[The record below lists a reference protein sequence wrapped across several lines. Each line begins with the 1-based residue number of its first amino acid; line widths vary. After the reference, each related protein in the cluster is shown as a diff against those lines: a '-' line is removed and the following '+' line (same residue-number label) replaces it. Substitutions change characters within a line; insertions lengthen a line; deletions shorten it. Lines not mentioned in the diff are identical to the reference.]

1 MDNIINSAVIAAG
14 GSGTR
19 MGGDIPKQFVQIG
32 GIPIIVRT
40 LLKFETCPD
49 IDEII
54 IVARDS
60 DIETVK
66 RISAEYKITK
76 LTHIVKGGATRQAS
90 VLNGINAALGKFV
103 FIHDAARPF
112 VTTEQISEVVNET
125 HRFGAAALGVPVM
138 DTLKT
143 VKNDGMILET
153 VDREN
158 KYYIQTPQGFE
169 IEMIRNAHRD
179 AEKNG
184 VSVTDDCAL
193 AELFGAS
200 VKVVKGSPLNIKLT
214 TPEDMVLAEG
224 ILNSEKGETKQ
235 MRVGLGYDVH
245 RLVKGRELI
254 LGGVKIPYELGLLG
268 HSDADVL
275 LHAIMDAMLGAAA
288 LGDIGTHF
296 PDTDEKWRGADS
308 CMLLA
313 VVRNTLK
320 ENGFSVVNID
330 ATIIAQKPKL
340 ADFIPHMREKISEV
354 LEISA
359 ACVSV
364 KATTTEKLGFCGR
377 GEGIAAEAICMIK
390 NFYD

>member
-1 MDNIINSAVIAAG
+1 MNNIINSAVIAAG

-19 MGGDIPKQFVQIG
+19 MGGNVPKQFVRIG

-40 LLKFETCPD
+40 LLKFETCSD

-54 IVARDS
+54 VVIRDC

-66 RISAEYKITK
+66 ILLDEYKITK
-76 LTHIVKGGATRQAS
+76 RTRIVKGGATRQAS
-90 VLNGINAALGKFV
+90 VLNGINAASGRFV

-112 VTTEQISEVVNET
+112 VTPEQISEVVSET
-125 HRFGAAALGVPVM
+125 HRFGAATLGVPIK

-143 VKNDGMILET
+143 VKKDGMISET

-158 KYYIQTPQGFE
+158 KYSIQTPQGFE
-169 IEMIRNAHRD
+169 IEMIRAAHRE
-179 AEKNG
+179 AERKG

-193 AELFGAS
+193 AELSGAS
-200 VKVVKGSPLNIKLT
+200 VKVVEGSSLNIKLT
-214 TPEDMVLAEG
+214 TPEDIILAEG
-224 ILNSEKGETKQ
+224 ILNSEKGETEQ
-235 MRVGLGYDVH
+235 VRVGLGYDVH
-245 RLVKGRELI
+245 RLVKERELI
-254 LGGVKIPYELGLLG
+254 LGGIKIPYELGLLG

-275 LHAIMDAMLGAAA
+275 LHSIMDAMLGAAA

-313 VVRNTLK
+313 AVRNILK

-390 NFYD
+390 KF

>member
-1 MDNIINSAVIAAG
+1 MNNIINSAVIAAG

-19 MGGDIPKQFVQIG
+19 MGGNVPKQFVRIG

-40 LLKFETCPD
+40 LLKFETCSD

-54 IVARDS
+54 VVVRDC

-66 RISAEYKITK
+66 ILLNEYKITK
-76 LTHIVKGGATRQAS
+76 RTRIVKGGATRQAS
-90 VLNGINAALGKFV
+90 VLNGINAASGRFV

-112 VTTEQISEVVNET
+112 VTPEQISEVVNET
-125 HRFGAAALGVPVM
+125 HRFGAAALGVPIK

-143 VKNDGMILET
+143 VKKDGMISET

-158 KYYIQTPQGFE
+158 KYSIQTPQGFE
-169 IEMIRNAHRD
+169 IEMIRAAHRE
-179 AEKNG
+179 AERKG

-193 AELFGAS
+193 AELSGAS
-200 VKVVKGSPLNIKLT
+200 VKVVEGSSLNIKLT
-214 TPEDMVLAEG
+214 TPEDIILAEG
-224 ILNSEKGETKQ
+224 ILNLKKGETEQ
-235 MRVGLGYDVH
+235 VRVGLGYDVH
-245 RLVKGRELI
+245 RLVKERELI
-254 LGGVKIPYELGLLG
+254 LGGIKIPYELGLLG

-275 LHAIMDAMLGAAA
+275 LHSIMDAMLGAAA

-313 VVRNTLK
+313 AVRNILK

-390 NFYD
+390 KF

>member
-1 MDNIINSAVIAAG
+1 MNNIINSAVIAAG

-19 MGGDIPKQFVQIG
+19 MGGNVPKQFVRIG
-32 GIPIIVRT
+32 GIPIIIRT
-40 LLKFETCPD
+40 LLKFETCSD

-54 IVARDS
+54 VVVRDC

-66 RISAEYKITK
+66 ILLDEYKITK
-76 LTHIVKGGATRQAS
+76 LTRIVKGGATRQAS
-90 VLNGINAALGKFV
+90 VLNGINAASGRFV

-112 VTTEQISEVVNET
+112 VTPEQISEVVNET
-125 HRFGAAALGVPVM
+125 HRFGAAALGVPIK

-143 VKNDGMILET
+143 VKKDGMISET

-158 KYYIQTPQGFE
+158 KYSIQTPQGFE
-169 IEMIRNAHRD
+169 IEMIRAAHRE
-179 AEKNG
+179 AERKG

-193 AELFGAS
+193 AELSGAS
-200 VKVVKGSPLNIKLT
+200 VKIVEGSSLNIKLT
-214 TPEDMVLAEG
+214 TPEDIILAEG
-224 ILNSEKGETKQ
+224 ILNSEKGETEQ
-235 MRVGLGYDVH
+235 VRVGLGYDVH
-245 RLVKGRELI
+245 RLVKERELI
-254 LGGVKIPYELGLLG
+254 LGGIKIPYELGLLG

-275 LHAIMDAMLGAAA
+275 LHSIMDAMLGAAA

-313 VVRNTLK
+313 AVRNILK

-390 NFYD
+390 KF

>member
-1 MDNIINSAVIAAG
+1 MNNIINSAVIAAG

-19 MGGDIPKQFVQIG
+19 MGGNVPKQFVRIG

-40 LLKFETCPD
+40 LLKFETCSD

-54 IVARDS
+54 VVVRDC

-66 RISAEYKITK
+66 ILLDEYKITK
-76 LTHIVKGGATRQAS
+76 LTRIVKGGATRQAS
-90 VLNGINAALGKFV
+90 VLNGINAASGRFV

-112 VTTEQISEVVNET
+112 VTPEQISEVVSET
-125 HRFGAAALGVPVM
+125 HRFDAAALGVPIK

-143 VKNDGMILET
+143 VKKDGMISET

-158 KYYIQTPQGFE
+158 KYSIQTPQGFE
-169 IEMIRNAHRD
+169 IEMIRAAHRE
-179 AEKNG
+179 AERKG

-193 AELFGAS
+193 AELSGAS
-200 VKVVKGSPLNIKLT
+200 VKVVEGSSLNIKLT
-214 TPEDMVLAEG
+214 TPEDIILAEG
-224 ILNSEKGETKQ
+224 ILNSEKGETEQ
-235 MRVGLGYDVH
+235 VRVGLGYDVH
-245 RLVKGRELI
+245 RLVKERELI
-254 LGGVKIPYELGLLG
+254 LGGIKIPYELGLLG

-275 LHAIMDAMLGAAA
+275 LHSIMDAMLGAAA

-313 VVRNTLK
+313 AVRNILK

-390 NFYD
+390 KF

>member
-1 MDNIINSAVIAAG
+1 MNNIINSAVIAAG

-19 MGGDIPKQFVQIG
+19 MGGNVPKQFVRIG
-32 GIPIIVRT
+32 GIPIIIRT
-40 LLKFETCPD
+40 LLRFGTCSD

-54 IVARDS
+54 VVVRDC

-66 RISAEYKITK
+66 ILLDEYKITK
-76 LTHIVKGGATRQAS
+76 LTRIVKGGATRQAS
-90 VLNGINAALGKFV
+90 VLNGINAASGRFV

-112 VTTEQISEVVNET
+112 VTPEQISEVVSET
-125 HRFGAAALGVPVM
+125 HRFGAAALGVPIK

-143 VKNDGMILET
+143 VKKDGMISET

-158 KYYIQTPQGFE
+158 KYSIQTPQGFE
-169 IEMIRNAHRD
+169 IEMIRAAHRD
-179 AEKNG
+179 AERKG

-193 AELFGAS
+193 AELSGAS
-200 VKVVKGSPLNIKLT
+200 VKVVEGSSLNIKLT
-214 TPEDMVLAEG
+214 TPEDIILAEG
-224 ILNSEKGETKQ
+224 ILNSEKGETEQ
-235 MRVGLGYDVH
+235 VRVGLGYDVH
-245 RLVKGRELI
+245 RLVKERELI
-254 LGGVKIPYELGLLG
+254 LGGIKIPYELGLLG

-275 LHAIMDAMLGAAA
+275 LHSIMDAMLGAAA

-313 VVRNTLK
+313 AVRNILK

-390 NFYD
+390 KF

>member
-1 MDNIINSAVIAAG
+1 MNNIINSAVIAAG

-19 MGGDIPKQFVQIG
+19 MGGNVPKQFVRIG

-40 LLKFETCPD
+40 LLKFETCSD

-54 IVARDS
+54 VVVRDCY
-60 DIETVK
+60 IETVK
-66 RISAEYKITK
+66 ILLDEYKITK
-76 LTHIVKGGATRQAS
+76 RTRIVKGGATRQAS
-90 VLNGINAALGKFV
+90 VLNGINAASGRFV

-112 VTTEQISEVVNET
+112 VTPEQISEVVSET
-125 HRFGAAALGVPVM
+125 HRFGAATLGVPIK

-143 VKNDGMILET
+143 VKKDGMISET

-158 KYYIQTPQGFE
+158 KYSIQTPQGFE
-169 IEMIRNAHRD
+169 IEMIRAAHRE
-179 AEKNG
+179 AERKG

-193 AELFGAS
+193 AELSGAS
-200 VKVVKGSPLNIKLT
+200 VKVVEGSSLNIKLT
-214 TPEDMVLAEG
+214 TPEDIILAEG
-224 ILNSEKGETKQ
+224 ILNSEKGETEQ
-235 MRVGLGYDVH
+235 VRVGLGYDVH
-245 RLVKGRELI
+245 RLVKERELI
-254 LGGVKIPYELGLLG
+254 LGGIKIPYELGLLG

-275 LHAIMDAMLGAAA
+275 LHSIMDAMLGAAA

-313 VVRNTLK
+313 AVRNILK

-390 NFYD
+390 KF

>member
-1 MDNIINSAVIAAG
+1 MNNIINSAVIAAG

-19 MGGDIPKQFVQIG
+19 MGGNVPKQFVRIG
-32 GIPIIVRT
+32 GIPIIIRT
-40 LLKFETCPD
+40 LLKFETCSD

-54 IVARDS
+54 VVVRDC

-66 RISAEYKITK
+66 ILLDEYKITK
-76 LTHIVKGGATRQAS
+76 LTRIVKGGATRQAS
-90 VLNGINAALGKFV
+90 VLNGINAASGRFV

-112 VTTEQISEVVNET
+112 VTPEQISEVVNET
-125 HRFGAAALGVPVM
+125 HRFGAAALGVPIK

-143 VKNDGMILET
+143 VKKDGMISET

-158 KYYIQTPQGFE
+158 KYSIQTPQGFE
-169 IEMIRNAHRD
+169 IEMIRAAHRE
-179 AEKNG
+179 AERKD

-193 AELFGAS
+193 AELSGAS
-200 VKVVKGSPLNIKLT
+200 VKVVEGSSLNIKLT
-214 TPEDMVLAEG
+214 TPEDIILAEG
-224 ILNSEKGETKQ
+224 ILNSEKGETEQ
-235 MRVGLGYDVH
+235 VRVGLGYDVH
-245 RLVKGRELI
+245 RLVKERELI
-254 LGGVKIPYELGLLG
+254 LGGIKIPYELGLLG

-275 LHAIMDAMLGAAA
+275 LHSIMDAMLGAAA

-313 VVRNTLK
+313 AVRNILK

-390 NFYD
+390 KF

>member
-1 MDNIINSAVIAAG
+1 MNNIINSAVIAAG

-19 MGGDIPKQFVQIG
+19 MGGNVPKQFVRIG

-54 IVARDS
+54 VVVRDC

-66 RISAEYKITK
+66 ILLDEYKITK
-76 LTHIVKGGATRQAS
+76 LTRIVKGGATRQAS
-90 VLNGINAALGKFV
+90 VLNGINAASGRFV

-112 VTTEQISEVVNET
+112 VTPEQISEVVNET
-125 HRFGAAALGVPVM
+125 HRFGAAALGVPIK

-143 VKNDGMILET
+143 VKKDGMISET

-158 KYYIQTPQGFE
+158 KYSIQTPQGFE
-169 IEMIRNAHRD
+169 IEMIRAAHRE
-179 AEKNG
+179 AERKG

-193 AELFGAS
+193 AELSGAS
-200 VKVVKGSPLNIKLT
+200 VKVVEGSSLNIKLT
-214 TPEDMVLAEG
+214 TPEDIILAEG
-224 ILNSEKGETKQ
+224 ILNLKKGETEQ
-235 MRVGLGYDVH
+235 VRVGLGYDVH
-245 RLVKGRELI
+245 RLVKERELI
-254 LGGVKIPYELGLLG
+254 LGGIKIPYELGLLG

-275 LHAIMDAMLGAAA
+275 LHSIMDAMLGAAA

-313 VVRNTLK
+313 AVRNILK

-390 NFYD
+390 KF

>member
-1 MDNIINSAVIAAG
+1 MNNIINSAVIAAG

-19 MGGDIPKQFVQIG
+19 MGGNVPKQFVRIG

-40 LLKFETCPD
+40 LLKFETCSD

-54 IVARDS
+54 VVVRDC

-66 RISAEYKITK
+66 ILLDEYKITK
-76 LTHIVKGGATRQAS
+76 RTRIVKGGATRQAS
-90 VLNGINAALGKFV
+90 VLNGINAASGRFV

-112 VTTEQISEVVNET
+112 VTPEQISEVVSET
-125 HRFGAAALGVPVM
+125 HRFGAATLGVPIK

-143 VKNDGMILET
+143 VKKDGMISET

-158 KYYIQTPQGFE
+158 KYSIQTPQGFE
-169 IEMIRNAHRD
+169 IEMIRAAHRE
-179 AEKNG
+179 AERKG

-193 AELFGAS
+193 AELSGAS
-200 VKVVKGSPLNIKLT
+200 VKVVEGSSLNIKLT
-214 TPEDMVLAEG
+214 TPEDIILAEG
-224 ILNSEKGETKQ
+224 ILNSKKGETEQ
-235 MRVGLGYDVH
+235 VRVGLGYDVH
-245 RLVKGRELI
+245 RLVKERELI
-254 LGGVKIPYELGLLG
+254 LGGIKIPYELGLLG

-275 LHAIMDAMLGAAA
+275 LHSIMDAMLGAAA

-313 VVRNTLK
+313 AVRNILK

-390 NFYD
+390 KF

>member
-1 MDNIINSAVIAAG
+1 MNNIINSAVIAAG

-19 MGGDIPKQFVQIG
+19 MGGNVPKQFVRIG

-40 LLKFETCPD
+40 LLKFETCSD

-54 IVARDS
+54 VVVRDC

-66 RISAEYKITK
+66 ILLNEYKITK
-76 LTHIVKGGATRQAS
+76 LTRIVKGGATRQAS
-90 VLNGINAALGKFV
+90 VLNGINAASGRFV

-112 VTTEQISEVVNET
+112 VTPEQISEVVSET
-125 HRFGAAALGVPVM
+125 HRFGAATLGVPIK

-143 VKNDGMILET
+143 VKKDGMISET

-158 KYYIQTPQGFE
+158 KYSIQTPQGFE
-169 IEMIRNAHRD
+169 IEMIRAAHRE
-179 AEKNG
+179 AERKG

-193 AELFGAS
+193 AELSGAS
-200 VKVVKGSPLNIKLT
+200 VKVVEGSSLNIKLT
-214 TPEDMVLAEG
+214 TPEDIILAEG
-224 ILNSEKGETKQ
+224 ILNSEKGETEQ
-235 MRVGLGYDVH
+235 VRVGLGYDVH
-245 RLVKGRELI
+245 RLVKERELI
-254 LGGVKIPYELGLLG
+254 LGGIKIPYELGLLG

-275 LHAIMDAMLGAAA
+275 LHSIMDAMLGAAA

-313 VVRNTLK
+313 AVRNILK

-390 NFYD
+390 KF

>member
-1 MDNIINSAVIAAG
+1 MNNIINSAVIAAG

-19 MGGDIPKQFVQIG
+19 MGGNVPKQFVRIG

-40 LLKFETCPD
+40 LLKFETCSD

-54 IVARDS
+54 VVVRDC

-66 RISAEYKITK
+66 ILLDEYKITK
-76 LTHIVKGGATRQAS
+76 LTRIVKGGATRQAS
-90 VLNGINAALGKFV
+90 VLNGINAASGRFV

-112 VTTEQISEVVNET
+112 VTPEQISEVVNET
-125 HRFGAAALGVPVM
+125 HRFGAAALGVPIK

-143 VKNDGMILET
+143 VKEDGMISKT

-158 KYYIQTPQGFE
+158 KYSIQTPQGFE
-169 IEMIRNAHRD
+169 IEMIRAAHRE
-179 AEKNG
+179 AERKG

-193 AELFGAS
+193 AELSGAS
-200 VKVVKGSPLNIKLT
+200 VKIVEGSSLNIKLT
-214 TPEDMVLAEG
+214 TPEDIILAEG
-224 ILNSEKGETKQ
+224 ILNSEKGETEQ
-235 MRVGLGYDVH
+235 VRVGLGYDVH
-245 RLVKGRELI
+245 RLVKERELI
-254 LGGVKIPYELGLLG
+254 LGSIKIPYELGLLG

-275 LHAIMDAMLGAAA
+275 LHSIMDAMLGAAA

-313 VVRNTLK
+313 AVRNILK

-390 NFYD
+390 KF

>member
-1 MDNIINSAVIAAG
+1 MNNIINSAVIAAG

-19 MGGDIPKQFVQIG
+19 MGGNVPKQFVRIG

-40 LLKFETCPD
+40 LLKFETCSD

-54 IVARDS
+54 VVVRDC

-66 RISAEYKITK
+66 ILLDEYKITK
-76 LTHIVKGGATRQAS
+76 LTRIVKGGATRQAS
-90 VLNGINAALGKFV
+90 VLNGINAASGRFV

-112 VTTEQISEVVNET
+112 VTPEQISEVVNET
-125 HRFGAAALGVPVM
+125 HRFGAAALGVPIK

-143 VKNDGMILET
+143 VKKDGMISET

-158 KYYIQTPQGFE
+158 KYSIQTPQGFE
-169 IEMIRNAHRD
+169 IEMIRAAHRE
-179 AEKNG
+179 AERKG

-193 AELFGAS
+193 AELSGAS
-200 VKVVKGSPLNIKLT
+200 VKVVEGSSLNIKLT
-214 TPEDMVLAEG
+214 TPEDIILAEG
-224 ILNSEKGETKQ
+224 ILNSKKGDTEQ
-235 MRVGLGYDVH
+235 VRVGLGYDVH
-245 RLVKGRELI
+245 RLVKERELI
-254 LGGVKIPYELGLLG
+254 LGGIKIPYELGLLG

-275 LHAIMDAMLGAAA
+275 LHSIMDAMLGAAA

-313 VVRNTLK
+313 AVRNILK

-390 NFYD
+390 KF

>member
-1 MDNIINSAVIAAG
+1 MNNIINSAVIAAG

-19 MGGDIPKQFVQIG
+19 MGGNVPKQFVRIG

-40 LLKFETCPD
+40 LLKFETCSD

-54 IVARDS
+54 VVVRDC

-66 RISAEYKITK
+66 ILLNEYKITK
-76 LTHIVKGGATRQAS
+76 LTRIVKGGATRQAS
-90 VLNGINAALGKFV
+90 VLNGINAASGRFV

-112 VTTEQISEVVNET
+112 VTPEQISEVVNET
-125 HRFGAAALGVPVM
+125 HRFGAAALGVPIK

-143 VKNDGMILET
+143 VKEDGMISET

-158 KYYIQTPQGFE
+158 KYSIQTPQGFE
-169 IEMIRNAHRD
+169 IEMIRAAHRE
-179 AEKNG
+179 AERKG

-193 AELFGAS
+193 AELSGAS
-200 VKVVKGSPLNIKLT
+200 VKVVEGSSLNIKLT
-214 TPEDMVLAEG
+214 TPEDIILAEG
-224 ILNSEKGETKQ
+224 ILNSEKGETEQ
-235 MRVGLGYDVH
+235 VRVGLGYDVH
-245 RLVKGRELI
+245 RLVKERELI
-254 LGGVKIPYELGLLG
+254 LGGIKIPYELGLLG

-275 LHAIMDAMLGAAA
+275 LHSIMDAMLGAAA

-313 VVRNTLK
+313 AVRKILK

-359 ACVSV
+359 SCVSV

-390 NFYD
+390 KF

>member
-1 MDNIINSAVIAAG
+1 MNNIINSAVIAAG

-19 MGGDIPKQFVQIG
+19 MGGNVPKQFVRIG

-40 LLKFETCPD
+40 LLKFETCSD

-54 IVARDS
+54 VVVRDC

-66 RISAEYKITK
+66 ILLDEYKITK
-76 LTHIVKGGATRQAS
+76 LTRIVKGGATRQAS
-90 VLNGINAALGKFV
+90 VLNGINAASGRFV

-112 VTTEQISEVVNET
+112 VTPEQISEVVSET
-125 HRFGAAALGVPVM
+125 HRFGAATLGVPIK

-143 VKNDGMILET
+143 VKKDGMISET

-158 KYYIQTPQGFE
+158 KYSIQTPQGFE
-169 IEMIRNAHRD
+169 IEMIRAAHRE
-179 AEKNG
+179 AERKG

-193 AELFGAS
+193 AELSGAS
-200 VKVVKGSPLNIKLT
+200 VKVVEGSSLNIKLT
-214 TPEDMVLAEG
+214 TPEDIILAEG
-224 ILNSEKGETKQ
+224 ILNSEKGETEQ
-235 MRVGLGYDVH
+235 VRVGLGYDVH
-245 RLVKGRELI
+245 RLVKERELI
-254 LGGVKIPYELGLLG
+254 LGGIKIPYELGLLG

-275 LHAIMDAMLGAAA
+275 LHSIMDAMLGAAA

-313 VVRNTLK
+313 AVRNILK

-390 NFYD
+390 KF

>member
-1 MDNIINSAVIAAG
+1 MNNIINSAVIAAG

-19 MGGDIPKQFVQIG
+19 MGGNVPKQFVRIG
-32 GIPIIVRT
+32 GIPIIIRT
-40 LLKFETCPD
+40 LLKFETCSD

-54 IVARDS
+54 VVVRDC

-66 RISAEYKITK
+66 ILLDEYKITK
-76 LTHIVKGGATRQAS
+76 LTRIVKGGATRQAS
-90 VLNGINAALGKFV
+90 VLNGINAASGRFV

-112 VTTEQISEVVNET
+112 VTPEQIIEVVSET
-125 HRFGAAALGVPVM
+125 HRFGAAALGVPIK
-138 DTLKT
+138 DTLKI
-143 VKNDGMILET
+143 VKKDGMISET

-158 KYYIQTPQGFE
+158 KYSIQTPQGFE
-169 IEMIRNAHRD
+169 IEMIRAAHRE
-179 AEKNG
+179 AERKG

-193 AELFGAS
+193 AELSGAS
-200 VKVVKGSPLNIKLT
+200 VKVVEGSSLNIKLT
-214 TPEDMVLAEG
+214 TPEDIILAEG
-224 ILNSEKGETKQ
+224 ILNSEKGETEQ
-235 MRVGLGYDVH
+235 VRVGLGYDVH
-245 RLVKGRELI
+245 RLVKERELI
-254 LGGVKIPYELGLLG
+254 LGGIKIPYELGLLG

-275 LHAIMDAMLGAAA
+275 LHSIMDAMLGAAA

-313 VVRNTLK
+313 AVRNILK

-390 NFYD
+390 KF

>member
-1 MDNIINSAVIAAG
+1 MNNIINSAVIAAG

-19 MGGDIPKQFVQIG
+19 MGGNVPKQFVRIG
-32 GIPIIVRT
+32 GVPIIVRT
-40 LLKFETCPD
+40 LLKFETCSD

-54 IVARDS
+54 VVVRDC

-66 RISAEYKITK
+66 ILLDEYKITK
-76 LTHIVKGGATRQAS
+76 LTRIVKGGATRQAS
-90 VLNGINAALGKFV
+90 VLNGINAASGRFV

-112 VTTEQISEVVNET
+112 VTPEQISEVVNET
-125 HRFGAAALGVPVM
+125 HRFGAAALGVPIK

-143 VKNDGMILET
+143 VKKDGMISET

-158 KYYIQTPQGFE
+158 KYSIQTPQGFE
-169 IEMIRNAHRD
+169 IEMIRAAHRE
-179 AEKNG
+179 AERKG

-193 AELFGAS
+193 AELSGAS
-200 VKVVKGSPLNIKLT
+200 VKVVEGSSLNIKLT
-214 TPEDMVLAEG
+214 TPEDIILAEG
-224 ILNSEKGETKQ
+224 ILNSKKGETEQ
-235 MRVGLGYDVH
+235 VRVGLGYDVH
-245 RLVKGRELI
+245 RLVKERELI
-254 LGGVKIPYELGLLG
+254 LGGIKIPYELGLLG

-275 LHAIMDAMLGAAA
+275 LHSIMDAMLGAAA

-313 VVRNTLK
+313 AVRNILK

-390 NFYD
+390 KF

>member
-1 MDNIINSAVIAAG
+1 MNNIINSAVIAAG

-19 MGGDIPKQFVQIG
+19 MGGNVPKQFVRIG

-40 LLKFETCPD
+40 LLKFETCSD

-54 IVARDS
+54 VVVRDC

-66 RISAEYKITK
+66 ILLNEYKITK
-76 LTHIVKGGATRQAS
+76 LTRIVKGGATRQAS
-90 VLNGINAALGKFV
+90 VLNGINAASGRFV

-112 VTTEQISEVVNET
+112 VTPEQISEVVNET
-125 HRFGAAALGVPVM
+125 HRFGAAALGVPIK

-143 VKNDGMILET
+143 VKKDGMISET

-158 KYYIQTPQGFE
+158 KYSIQTPQGFE
-169 IEMIRNAHRD
+169 IEMIRAAHRE
-179 AEKNG
+179 AERKG

-193 AELFGAS
+193 AELSGAS
-200 VKVVKGSPLNIKLT
+200 VKVVEGSSLNIKLT
-214 TPEDMVLAEG
+214 TPEDIILAEG
-224 ILNSEKGETKQ
+224 ILNSKKGETEQ
-235 MRVGLGYDVH
+235 VRVGLGYDVH
-245 RLVKGRELI
+245 RLVKERELI
-254 LGGVKIPYELGLLG
+254 LGGIKIPYELGLLG

-275 LHAIMDAMLGAAA
+275 LHSIMDAMLGAAA

-313 VVRNTLK
+313 AVRNILK

-377 GEGIAAEAICMIK
+377 GEGIAAEATCMIK
-390 NFYD
+390 KF

>member
-1 MDNIINSAVIAAG
+1 MNNIINSAVIAAG

-19 MGGDIPKQFVQIG
+19 MDGNVPKQFVRIG

-40 LLKFETCPD
+40 LLKFETCSD

-54 IVARDS
+54 VVVRDC

-66 RISAEYKITK
+66 ILLDEYKITK
-76 LTHIVKGGATRQAS
+76 LTRIVKGGATRQAS
-90 VLNGINAALGKFV
+90 VLNGINAASGRFV

-112 VTTEQISEVVNET
+112 VTPEQISEVVNET
-125 HRFGAAALGVPVM
+125 HRFGAAALGVPIK

-143 VKNDGMILET
+143 VKKDGMISET

-158 KYYIQTPQGFE
+158 KYSIQTPQGFE
-169 IEMIRNAHRD
+169 IEMIRAAHRE
-179 AEKNG
+179 AERKG

-193 AELFGAS
+193 AELSGAS
-200 VKVVKGSPLNIKLT
+200 VKVVEGSSLNIKLT
-214 TPEDMVLAEG
+214 TPEDIILAEG
-224 ILNSEKGETKQ
+224 ILNSKKGETEQ
-235 MRVGLGYDVH
+235 VRVGLGYDVH
-245 RLVKGRELI
+245 RLVKERELI
-254 LGGVKIPYELGLLG
+254 LGGIKIPYELGLLG

-275 LHAIMDAMLGAAA
+275 LHSIMDAMLGAAA

-313 VVRNTLK
+313 AVRNILK

-390 NFYD
+390 KF

>member
-1 MDNIINSAVIAAG
+1 MNNIINSAVIAAG

-19 MGGDIPKQFVQIG
+19 MGGNVPKQFVRIG

-40 LLKFETCPD
+40 LLKFETCSD

-54 IVARDS
+54 VVVRDC

-66 RISAEYKITK
+66 ILLDEYKITK
-76 LTHIVKGGATRQAS
+76 LTRIVKGGATRQAS
-90 VLNGINAALGKFV
+90 VLNGINAASGRFV

-112 VTTEQISEVVNET
+112 VTPEQISEVVNET
-125 HRFGAAALGVPVM
+125 HRFGAAALGVPIK

-143 VKNDGMILET
+143 VKKDGMISET

-158 KYYIQTPQGFE
+158 KYSIQTPQGFE
-169 IEMIRNAHRD
+169 IEMIRAAHRE
-179 AEKNG
+179 AERKG

-193 AELFGAS
+193 AELSGAS
-200 VKVVKGSPLNIKLT
+200 VKVVEGSSLNIKLT
-214 TPEDMVLAEG
+214 TPEDIILAEG
-224 ILNSEKGETKQ
+224 ILNSKKGETEQ
-235 MRVGLGYDVH
+235 VRVGLGYDVH
-245 RLVKGRELI
+245 RLVKERELI
-254 LGGVKIPYELGLLG
+254 LGGIKIPYELGLLG

-275 LHAIMDAMLGAAA
+275 LHSIMDAMLGAAA

-313 VVRNTLK
+313 AVRNILK

-390 NFYD
+390 KF

>member
-1 MDNIINSAVIAAG
+1 MNNIINSAVIAAG

-19 MGGDIPKQFVQIG
+19 MGGNVPKQFVRIG

-40 LLKFETCPD
+40 LLKFETCSD

-54 IVARDS
+54 VVVRDC

-66 RISAEYKITK
+66 ILLNEYKITK
-76 LTHIVKGGATRQAS
+76 LTRIVKGGATRQAS
-90 VLNGINAALGKFV
+90 VLNGINAASGRFV

-112 VTTEQISEVVNET
+112 VTPEQISEVVNET
-125 HRFGAAALGVPVM
+125 HRFGAAALGVPIK
-138 DTLKT
+138 DTLKI
-143 VKNDGMILET
+143 VKKDGMISET

-158 KYYIQTPQGFE
+158 KYSIQTPQGFE
-169 IEMIRNAHRD
+169 IEMIRAAHRE
-179 AEKNG
+179 AERKG

-193 AELFGAS
+193 AELSGAS
-200 VKVVKGSPLNIKLT
+200 VKVVEGSSLNIKLT
-214 TPEDMVLAEG
+214 TPEDIILAEG
-224 ILNSEKGETKQ
+224 ILNSEKGETEQ
-235 MRVGLGYDVH
+235 VRVGLGYDVH
-245 RLVKGRELI
+245 RLVKERELI
-254 LGGVKIPYELGLLG
+254 LGGIKIPYELGLLG

-275 LHAIMDAMLGAAA
+275 LHSIMDAMLGAAA

-313 VVRNTLK
+313 AVRNILK

-390 NFYD
+390 KF

>member
-1 MDNIINSAVIAAG
+1 MNNIINSAVIAAG

-19 MGGDIPKQFVQIG
+19 MGGNVPKQFVRIG

-40 LLKFETCPD
+40 LLKFETCSD

-54 IVARDS
+54 VVVRDC

-66 RISAEYKITK
+66 ILLNEYKITK
-76 LTHIVKGGATRQAS
+76 LTRIVKGGATRQAS
-90 VLNGINAALGKFV
+90 VLNGINAASGRFV

-112 VTTEQISEVVNET
+112 VTPEQISEVVNET
-125 HRFGAAALGVPVM
+125 HRFGAAALGVPIK

-143 VKNDGMILET
+143 VKKDGMISET

-158 KYYIQTPQGFE
+158 KYSIQTPQGFE
-169 IEMIRNAHRD
+169 IEMIRAAHRE
-179 AEKNG
+179 AERKG

-193 AELFGAS
+193 AELSGAS
-200 VKVVKGSPLNIKLT
+200 VKVVEGSSLNIKLT
-214 TPEDMVLAEG
+214 TPEDIILAEG
-224 ILNSEKGETKQ
+224 ILNSKKGETEQ
-235 MRVGLGYDVH
+235 VRVGLGYDVH
-245 RLVKGRELI
+245 RLVKERELI
-254 LGGVKIPYELGLLG
+254 LGGIKIPYELGLLG

-275 LHAIMDAMLGAAA
+275 LHSIMDAMLGAAA

-313 VVRNTLK
+313 AVRNILK

-390 NFYD
+390 KF

>member
-1 MDNIINSAVIAAG
+1 M
-14 GSGTR
+14 
-19 MGGDIPKQFVQIG
+19 
-32 GIPIIVRT
+32 
-40 LLKFETCPD
+40 KFETCSD

-54 IVARDS
+54 VVVRDC

-66 RISAEYKITK
+66 ILLDEYKITK
-76 LTHIVKGGATRQAS
+76 LTRIVKGGATRQAS
-90 VLNGINAALGKFV
+90 VLNGINAASGRFV

-112 VTTEQISEVVNET
+112 VTPEQISEVVNET
-125 HRFGAAALGVPVM
+125 HRFGAAALGVPIK

-143 VKNDGMILET
+143 VKKDGMISET

-158 KYYIQTPQGFE
+158 KYSIQTPQGFE
-169 IEMIRNAHRD
+169 IEMIRAAHRE
-179 AEKNG
+179 AERKG

-193 AELFGAS
+193 AELSGAS
-200 VKVVKGSPLNIKLT
+200 VKVVEGSSLNIKLT
-214 TPEDMVLAEG
+214 TPEDIILAEG
-224 ILNSEKGETKQ
+224 ILNSKKGETEQ
-235 MRVGLGYDVH
+235 VRVGLGYDVH
-245 RLVKGRELI
+245 RLVKERELI
-254 LGGVKIPYELGLLG
+254 LGGIKIPYELGLLG

-275 LHAIMDAMLGAAA
+275 LHSIMDAMLGAAA

-313 VVRNTLK
+313 AVRNILK

-390 NFYD
+390 KF

>member
-1 MDNIINSAVIAAG
+1 MNNIINSAVIAAG

-19 MGGDIPKQFVQIG
+19 MGGDVPKQFVQIG
-32 GIPIIVRT
+32 GIPVIVRT
-40 LLKFETCPD
+40 LLKFEACPD

-54 IVARDS
+54 VIVRDGDFEIVDRLS
-60 DIETVK
+60 D
-66 RISAEYKITK
+66 EYKITK
-76 LTHIVKGGATRQAS
+76 LTHIVKGGTTRQAS

-112 VTTEQISEVVNET
+112 VTPQQISEVVNKT
-125 HRFGAAALGVPVM
+125 HRFGAAALGVPVK

-143 VKNDGMILET
+143 VKNDGMISET

-158 KYYIQTPQGFE
+158 KYLIQTPQGFE
-169 IEMIRNAHRD
+169 IEMIRKAHKD

-193 AELFGAS
+193 AELSGAS
-200 VKVVKGSPLNIKLT
+200 VKVVEGLSLNIKLT
-214 TPEDMVLAEG
+214 TPEDIVLAEG
-224 ILNSEKGETKQ
+224 ILNSEKGETER

-245 RLVKGRELI
+245 KLVNERELI
-254 LGGVKIPYELGLLG
+254 IGGIKIPYELGLLG

-275 LHAIMDAMLGAAA
+275 LHSIMDAMLGAAA

-313 VVRNTLK
+313 AVRNILK
-320 ENGFSVVNID
+320 EKGFGVVNID
-330 ATIIAQKPKL
+330 ATVIAQKPKL
-340 ADFIPHMREKISEV
+340 ADFIPRMRERISEI
-354 LEISA
+354 LGISA

-390 NFYD
+390 KL